1 MPSIAVLM
9 ATYMRSDGKS
19 PFYLK
24 RALDS
29 VFSQKYQ
36 SFKVFVIGDKY
47 ESESEFLNLVKDY
60 PKEKIYYENLPYA
73 KERDKYVNPQFL
85 WSTGG
90 VNAINHALDKALSEG
105 FDYMAHLDHDDWWTP
120 EHLQVI
126 NEVVEE
132 TNADWVCTKSTYMK
146 EFLPRIVTDKKY
158 VEFPPTFAGVI
169 NSSTCINFKTIPIR
183 YRNVFEEDKIVVPAD
198 ADRWLRCAKY
208 ITENNLRS
216 YFANVLTCF
225 HDEETF
231 INKRGL

>member
-1 MPSIAVLM
+1 MNFAITI
-9 ATYMRSDGKS
+9 ATYQRSDGKT

-29 VFSQKYQ
+29 VFIQKYK
-36 SFKVFVIGDKY
+36 SFKVYVIGDKY
-47 ESESEFLNLVKDY
+47 EDGTEFLNLVKDY

-73 KERDKYVNPQFL
+73 KERDKYVNPQLL

-90 VNAINHALDKALSEG
+90 VNAINHALDIALKDD
-105 FDYMAHLDHDDWWTP
+105 FKYICHLDHDDWWNE
-120 EHLQVI
+120 EHLEAI

-146 EFLPRIVTDKKY
+146 EFLPRMVTDKKY

-183 YRNVFEEDKIVVPAD
+183 YRDVFEEDKLVVPAD
-198 ADRWLRCAKY
+198 ADRWLRCAAY
-208 ITENNLRS
+208 IKENNLKS
-216 YFANVLTCF
+216 YFINKLTCF

-231 INKRGL
+231 INKRS